1 MGLLRPGRA
10 RSLLLAMMAMILV
23 CTVYLYWSPINASS
37 AVSVVPST
45 AFEVPISERQKDF
58 WKAFRPILE
67 RHNPNCPSPQKLE
80 DAGAGHFDPTT
91 DSPRQDITTLAEED
105 QTKMGEAHA
114 SFVEEIRAAGK
125 ALEPVHTPGKR
136 GLVSTAGSTYLPVFV
151 SSMRMLRRTG
161 STLPVEVF
169 MKDSGEYEKRI
180 CNDVLPALNAK
191 CLVLG
196 DVLGKDTIEHYQLKI
211 FAVLF
216 SSFEE
221 IVWMDAD
228 CFPLGKPEDLL
239 DAEPFTSSGLVTW
252 PDFWR
257 SSASPLYYKISRQEA
272 PPMTARQS
280 SETGVFLVS
289 KKTHFLPLL
298 LAAYYNYYGPSHYF
312 RLLSQGGPGEGD
324 KETFLQ
330 AATAMGAPFYA
341 VSERVQ
347 AIGHQLGE
355 KLAGSAMAQSDPRE
369 DYALTTQ
376 AKWRTKDPKVAPP
389 PHVFFIHANYPK
401 FNPGDNVFGTAWE
414 TTPTLKEDGSD
425 GRAWT
430 APPDTIR
437 RFGYDIEK
445 TYWEEIKLV
454 TCRYES
460 LFKSWEHKA
469 GLCQRVEDYWA
480 HVFAEPH
487 DDDPKFTLDG

>member
-1 MGLLRPGRA
+1 MGMFRPGRA

-23 CTVYLYWSPINASS
+23 CTVYLYWSPITASS
-37 AVSVVPST
+37 TVSVVPST
-45 AFEVPISERQKDF
+45 AFEVPLSERQKDF
-58 WKAFRPILE
+58 WKAFHPLLE
-67 RHNPNCPSPQKLE
+67 RHNPNCPSPQKLD
-80 DAGAGHFDPTT
+80 DAGAGHFDPTKEST
-91 DSPRQDITTLAEED
+91 RQDITTLAEED
-105 QTKMGEAHA
+105 QKAMEAAHA
-114 SFVEEIRAAGK
+114 GFVEDIKKAGK

-151 SSMRMLRRTG
+151 SSLRMLRRTG
-161 STLPVEVF
+161 STLPVEVY
-169 MKDSGEYEKRI
+169 MKDAGEYEKRI
-180 CNDVLPALNAK
+180 CNDVLPALNAR

-196 DVLGKDTIEHYQLKI
+196 DVVGKDTIEHYQLKI

-239 DAEPFTSSGLVTW
+239 DSEPYFSSGLVTW
-252 PDFWR
+252 PDFWK

-272 PPMTARQS
+272 PPITARQS

-369 DYALTTQ
+369 DYALTSQ
-376 AKWRTKDPKVAPP
+376 DKWRTKDPNVAPP

-401 FNPGDNVFGTAWE
+401 FNPGDNVFGTGWE

-430 APPDTIR
+430 APLDTIQ
-437 RFGYDIEK
+437 RFGYDIED
-445 TYWEEIKLV
+445 LLGRDQV
-454 TCRYES
+454 RHMS
-460 LFKSWEHKA
+460 LRKS
-469 GLCQRVEDYWA
+469 L
-480 HVFAEPH
+480 
-487 DDDPKFTLDG
+487 